1 MKAYNCKKK
10 KKKKKHYKWFN
21 YILLYHTQT
30 ARQTQRWGHT
40 VCAVEIN
47 FHTNFINKQ
56 KLGCASLALTW
67 RICEL
72 AQRIS
77 GSPPQN
83 LMFEPAF
90 NPEMRWLLFSESVY
104 VTGFIY
110 LFVLFMRIAE
120 RSSKRQ
126 LVSGRFLHGMAHIIP
141 EQHVNMGIVIISL
154 ALYSVRGQRPVM
166 HG

>member
-10 KKKKKHYKWFN
+10 KKSIINDLITFCF
-21 YILLYHTQT
+21 ITLQT

-47 FHTNFINKQ
+47 FHTHFINKQ
-56 KLGCASLALTW
+56 KLGCASLAHTW

-72 AQRIS
+72 ARRIS

-90 NPEMRWLLFSESVY
+90 NPEMRCLLFSESVH

-110 LFVLFMRIAE
+110 LLWLFMRIAV

-126 LVSGRFLHGMAHIIP
+126 LVSGRFLGNGMAHIIP